1 MQNGNDLK
9 LKDIS
14 IFLDGDY
21 LHVIGPNKEEI
32 PVSLYALADHLF
44 NQPIDNPNLIPDVIR
59 GLKNVITYIEDKQ
72 NIKRTLN

>member
-1 MQNGNDLK
+1 MKNKNELT
-9 LKDIS
+9 LANLA

-21 LHVIGPNKEEI
+21 LHVIGPNKEEM

-59 GLKNVITYIEDKQ
+59 GLKNVIEYIENKSTT
-72 NIKRTLN
+72 RTLQ